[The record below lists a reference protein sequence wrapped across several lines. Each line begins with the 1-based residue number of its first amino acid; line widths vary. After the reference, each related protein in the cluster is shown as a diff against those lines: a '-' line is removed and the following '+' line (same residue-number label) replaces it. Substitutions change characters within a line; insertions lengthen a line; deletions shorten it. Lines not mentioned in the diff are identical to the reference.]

1 MIHNHSKKFSRK
13 NIFYAYAFW
22 KILKTLVIS
31 AGTFHYYISIERKFH
46 KESNFF
52 VEKKFRPFNF
62 EKIVLGEV
70 SLYGL
75 ETPIRK
81 FCFTTP
87 LGIKT
92 LHPSS
97 SVDMGWPVM
106 YNFSSQRDERTQ
118 DNVPMYLWYNTLKTR
133 WQISDH
139 NVYNARSDDAPFY
152 YGKNSFKM

>member
-22 KILKTLVIS
+22 KILKILVIS

-52 VEKKFRPFNF
+52 VEKKFRPFIF
-62 EKIVLGEV
+62 EKIVLGKV
-70 SLYGL
+70 SLYHL

-81 FCFTTP
+81 FSFTCTLHVYMYFTCSTCTLHVLYMSFTCTSP

-92 LHPSS
+92 LYSSS
-97 SVDMGWPVM
+97 SVDMVLP
-106 YNFSSQRDERTQ
+106 
-118 DNVPMYLWYNTLKTR
+118 LK
-133 WQISDH
+133 SM
-139 NVYNARSDDAPFY
+139 NSNKPF
-152 YGKNSFKM
+152 KRFLRV